1 MCSNVVLVKGLA
13 ETWETKVRKWLEEGK
28 ENSNMIID
36 AKWNVK
42 LQNNNPRVML
52 IRNPKVPFDIG
63 IQIDDNVTSVVLY
76 TTIETATVDNHL
88 RLKIFRD
95 MLIRNDEANFS
106 KFFLAGRNDNIAVR
120 CDLSSKYTQKEE
132 LNTAL
137 ESIINSGRWIMM
149 QLGVKGNVPT
159 EDDIAAFVSEEIKRG
174 TPESEIE
181 KKLLDEGLSKETV
194 SAIIKKA
201 KPKEKEKKTKETDV
215 YIR

>member
-1 MCSNVVLVKGLA
+1 MA
-13 ETWETKVRKWLEEGK
+13 EPWEVKVRRWLEEGN
-28 ENSNMIID
+28 ENSDMIID
-36 AKWNVK
+36 SKLSVR
-42 LQNNNPRVML
+42 LQNNNPRLML

-76 TTIETATVDNHL
+76 TSIETATLDNHI

-149 QLGVKGNVPT
+149 QLGVKGNAPT
-159 EDDIAAFVSEEIKRG
+159 EEDIAAFVTEEIKRG
-174 TPESEIE
+174 TSEAEIE
-181 KKLLDEGLSKETV
+181 KKLIEEGISKEAV
-194 SAIIKKA
+194 SAILKKA
-201 KPKEKEKKTKETDV
+201 KTKEKKTKETDV